1 MDVTR
6 IVTVMVI
13 AFACTCGL
21 DAATRPIPFSNSIR
35 VRLWVY
41 SGSSDPSWRISQ
53 SSRFYRNISYM
64 MSIPTQQ
71 PPTTLSR
78 LGYNGFD
85 VKMPGRRVTKIYA
98 KSNPPLETLLLL
110 TGRRYIEKDI
120 FNYVLADIHG
130 QNRG

>member
-1 MDVTR
+1 MFCQRTTIHRNVDIISQPYKFILHPFLGFVRLITVR
-6 IVTVMVI
+6 LFVSKHIVHVY
-13 AFACTCGL
+13 AFAG
-21 DAATRPIPFSNSIR
+21 
-35 VRLWVY
+35 
-41 SGSSDPSWRISQ
+41 
-53 SSRFYRNISYM
+53 
-64 MSIPTQQ
+64 
-71 PPTTLSR
+71 

>member
-1 MDVTR
+1 MRLITVR
-6 IVTVMVI
+6 LFVSKHIVHVY
-13 AFACTCGL
+13 AFAG
-21 DAATRPIPFSNSIR
+21 
-35 VRLWVY
+35 
-41 SGSSDPSWRISQ
+41 
-53 SSRFYRNISYM
+53 
-64 MSIPTQQ
+64 
-71 PPTTLSR
+71 